1 MDKIIIPV
9 LLGAD
14 LNCYSVARA
23 FFEAY
28 GVSSCVFGKKLLG
41 EIAYSK
47 IIKFTSIEN
56 LTEYSVL
63 NKTLEAFAK
72 QHMGA
77 ELYLVPCTDEYALA
91 IAENSEFLQQ
101 YYIFLSPEP
110 KLAKSLSSKE
120 SFYGLCQKYDIPF
133 PKTEIF
139 YKSSSFSILENLP
152 FPYPIILKPANS
164 AEYWRAP
171 FEDMKKVY
179 TVKNKEE
186 AKNII
191 SKIFNAGYKNSIILQ
206 ELIPA
211 NEDDV
216 YVLTTYSDKNSKVLA
231 ACMGHVLLGEHT
243 PKGLGN
249 HVAIVT
255 ENHDEITKRLCNML
269 ENIRYRGF
277 ANFDILFDKRNG
289 IFKVLELNLRQ
300 GRSNYYMTAAGM
312 NIANLMVEGAKGKLP
327 LERKICKESV
337 FWHTVPK
344 SIIYKYITDKNLL
357 DKVRTL
363 VKNRKEST
371 TLFYGKD
378 ILLNPLRAAYV
389 FIHNMR
395 YFGKYN
401 KYR

>member
-1 MDKIIIPV
+1 MDKTIIPV

-23 FFEAY
+23 FHEVY
-28 GVSSCVFGKKLLG
+28 GVLSYAFGKRLLG
-41 EIAYSK
+41 EIDHSK
-47 IIKFTSIEN
+47 IIKFTGIEN
-56 LTEYSVL
+56 LAESSVL
-63 NKTLEAFAK
+63 CQTLEDFAK
-72 QHMGA
+72 KHMST

-91 IAENSEFLQQ
+91 IAENSEFLQK
-101 YYIFLSPEP
+101 YYIFLCPETQ
-110 KLAKSLSSKE
+110 LAKNLSSKE
-120 SFYGLCQKYDIPF
+120 FFAGLCAEHNVPF
-133 PKTEIF
+133 PKTEF
-139 YKSSSFSILENLP
+139 LYTSSSFSLLENLP
-152 FPYPIILKPANS
+152 FSYPIIVKPAIS
-164 AEYWRAP
+164 AEYWHHP
-171 FEDMKKVY
+171 FDGMKKVY
-179 TVKNKEE
+179 TAKSVNE

-191 SKIFNAGYKNSIILQ
+191 SKIFAAGYKSSIVLQ

-211 NEDDV
+211 KEDDV
-216 YVLTTYSDKNSKVLA
+216 FVLTAYTDKNSKVRA

-255 ENHDEITKRLCNML
+255 EHHEEITHKLCNLL
-269 ENIRYRGF
+269 ENIDYRGF
-277 ANFDILFDKRNG
+277 ANFDILFDKRDG
-289 IFKVLELNLRQ
+289 VFKVLELNTRQ

-312 NIANLMVEGAKGKLP
+312 NIARLLVEGDKGNLP
-327 LERKICKESV
+327 QERKICRENV

-344 SIIYKYITDKNLL
+344 SIIYKYITDKTLL
-357 DKVRTL
+357 EKVRTL
-363 VKNRKEST
+363 AKNGRENT
-371 TLFYGKD
+371 TLFYSKD